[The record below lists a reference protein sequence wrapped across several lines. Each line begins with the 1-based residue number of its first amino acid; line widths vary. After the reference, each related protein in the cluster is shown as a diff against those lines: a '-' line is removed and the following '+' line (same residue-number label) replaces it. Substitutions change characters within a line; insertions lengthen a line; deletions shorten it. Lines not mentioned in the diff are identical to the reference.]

1 MPKAKTRA
9 AFDVES
15 DQLAWLQQMAGDYK
29 LPDISKALRIV
40 IDRADCGR
48 LAPRGPRHRSSGF
61 SLHGQGNNQKQLD

>member
-1 MPKAKTRA
+1 MRKAKTRA

-48 LAPRGPRHRSSGF
+48 RRGRH
-61 SLHGQGNNQKQLD
+61 LHTNPLPPLRVRGCVRAVL